1 MGLPGGEAAVE
12 AAPAVAFPRPA
23 DLDVDVAVL
32 VETRAAGGPEVLRH
46 RPRHHVPTDGAAA
59 LVEPDQCTDGAS
71 V

>member
-12 AAPAVAFPRPA
+12 AALAVAFARPA

-46 RPRHHVPTDGAAA
+46 RPG
-59 LVEPDQCTDGAS
+59 
-71 V
+71 